1 MANYSIWLK
10 VTLENNKSTKWNKK
24 KVKITFDNKNWKK
37 KSEVNPTYSSATN
50 YDLQV
55 HLCFMRYVLHLIWLL
70 SGLKAHNLNDMGS
83 IFLNYLVSR
92 HNVYAK

>member
-37 KSEVNPTYSSATN
+37 KIRSKSDIFICYKLRP
-50 YDLQV
+50 
-55 HLCFMRYVLHLIWLL
+55 
-70 SGLKAHNLNDMGS
+70 SGASVFHEIRIAS
-83 IFLNYLVSR
+83 YLAFVWS
-92 HNVYAK
+92 KSP